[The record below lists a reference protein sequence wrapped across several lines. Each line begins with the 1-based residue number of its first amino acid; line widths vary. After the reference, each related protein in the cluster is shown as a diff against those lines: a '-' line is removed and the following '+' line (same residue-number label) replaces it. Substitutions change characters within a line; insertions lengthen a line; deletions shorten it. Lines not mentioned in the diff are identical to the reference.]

1 YNSSRSTADNLNNQL
16 NNYSSAAQA
25 HLDNLAGNA
34 NFRAGKLKKASFN
47 TGVLRGLALTALTF
61 GAGSLLAPAAAS
73 GATAGG
79 GVAAAGASGA
89 AAGSAT
95 SFGAS
100 LLSSLGTGL
109 RYMAPAVGLAGYMGS
124 MKRLQGV
131 GSLERTDLRGN
142 RENYGSSLAALGN
155 GGMSYN
161 KIGLPELGG
170 LKQSVSHFN
179 MPTVPKLQDLPKLS
193 ESLGKIVAPS
203 DIENLGLGLPQMTSD
218 DGKKY
223 SSEVLYD
230 LDFLK
235 KLKKVSKGLGAP
247 YLQGNNSVNN
257 NYNRSNIAYA

>member
-47 TGVLRGLALTALTF
+47 TGVSRGLALTALTF
-61 GAGSLLAPAAAS
+61 GAGSYLSPAAAAGS
-73 GATAGG
+73 GGA
-79 GVAAAGASGA
+79 AAAGAGFAS
-89 AAGSAT
+89 AGSAT

-109 RYMAPAVGLAGYMGS
+109 RYMAPVVGLAGYMGS

-131 GSLERTDLRGN
+131 GSLERTDLRN
-142 RENYGSSLAALGN
+142 IRENYGNTLAGLSSSGI
-155 GGMSYN
+155 SHD
-161 KIGLPELGG
+161 KIGLPDLGG
-170 LKQSVSHFN
+170 LKQSLFQFGN
-179 MPTVPKLQDLPKLS
+179 MPTVPRLQDLPKLS
-193 ESLGKIVAPS
+193 ESLGKIVNPK
-203 DIENLGLGLPQMTSD
+203 DVENVGLGLPQMTSA

-230 LDFLK
+230 MDFLK
-235 KLKKVSKGLGAP
+235 KLKKVSRALGTP
-247 YLQGNNSVNN
+247 YLRSIRSSVIPNNV
-257 NYNRSNIAYA
+257 RGNIAYA